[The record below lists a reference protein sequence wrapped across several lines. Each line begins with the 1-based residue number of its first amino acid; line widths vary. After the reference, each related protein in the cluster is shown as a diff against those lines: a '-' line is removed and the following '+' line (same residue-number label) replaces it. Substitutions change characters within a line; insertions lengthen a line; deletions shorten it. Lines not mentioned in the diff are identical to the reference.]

1 MLDHLIHSGVV
12 PAHAKEEIFLSKKTN
27 KSLDLSIDSD
37 LYQLLTRTDLFRKL
51 QADEFNSLL
60 EKMDKINLKQGDSLF
75 KQEDV
80 ADSMFVCIEG
90 LLSSDVDGIEVGQI
104 KANSIRA
111 GQHFGEGAL
120 LGGQWRE
127 YSVSAETD
135 ALLYE
140 IRRRDFDPI
149 IARHR
154 EIEKYLEQ
162 THKESTE
169 RAKLAVENAKAL
181 AKEEPKKKKQTA
193 MNKVMRLWPK
203 KKTPKQ
209 SFFEGM

>member
-1 MLDHLIHSGVV
+1 
-12 PAHAKEEIFLSKKTN
+12 
-27 KSLDLSIDSD
+27 
-37 LYQLLTRTDLFRKL
+37 
-51 QADEFNSLL
+51 
-60 EKMDKINLKQGDSLF
+60 
-75 KQEDV
+75 
-80 ADSMFVCIEG
+80 MFVCIEG

-149 IARHR
+149 IASHR

-162 THKESTE
+162 THKDSTE
-169 RAKLAVENAKAL
+169 RAKIAVENAKAL

-203 KKTPKQ
+203 KKPPKQ

>member
-1 MLDHLIHSGVV
+1 MNSIHS
-12 PAHAKEEIFLSKKTN
+12 
-27 KSLDLSIDSD
+27 
-37 LYQLLTRTDLFRKL
+37 
-51 QADEFNSLL
+51 L
-60 EKMDKINLKQGDSLF
+60 ENGQNHSKQGDSLF

-80 ADSMFVCIEG
+80 AESMFVCIEG

-162 THKESTE
+162 THKDSTE
-169 RAKLAVENAKAL
+169 RAKIAVENAKAL
-181 AKEEPKKKKQTA
+181 AKEEPKTKTQTA

-203 KKTPKQ
+203 KKPPKQ
-209 SFFEGM
+209 SFFEGMLGL